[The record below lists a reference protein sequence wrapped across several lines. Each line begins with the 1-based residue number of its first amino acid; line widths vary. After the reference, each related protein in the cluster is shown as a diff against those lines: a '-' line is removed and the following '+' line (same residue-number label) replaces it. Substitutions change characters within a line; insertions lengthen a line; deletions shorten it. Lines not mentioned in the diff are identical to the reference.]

1 VTSGRLALAQVRRL
15 ATWRAFAVT
24 LAVAAFVR
32 SWWVMGPPVSRLD
45 QLIWI
50 LVIILVATVGRGMA
64 LHRILLDW
72 LPLFAVLFV
81 YDYTRGMATQLG
93 IPTHYQWTIDA
104 DRFLFHGVVP
114 TQWLQAHFYDPDVV
128 HWYDKA
134 AGLIYLS
141 HFFASLAL
149 ATALY
154 LRSRERWAAYM
165 RRFMLLWTAGLATY
179 VLYPAAP
186 PWLANQHGLLP
197 GVLPITGHGLSAL
210 HLAPTQSW
218 LEVGAASHAN
228 YVAAVPSLHAG
239 FSALVAFFL
248 IQEGRR
254 PWRRLWLMA
263 YPIAMAL
270 ALVYCAEHYVIDVL
284 LGWGYAAASIAVAA
298 AWERRRDRVAQVLR
312 LVDDA
317 DRSRSDAVGAEAG

>member
-1 VTSGRLALAQVRRL
+1 VTSGRLDLALVRRL
-15 ATWRAFAVT
+15 VTWRALAVSV
-24 LAVAAFVR
+24 AVAAFLR
-32 SWWVMGPPVSRLD
+32 SWWVLGPPVSRLD

-50 LVIILVATVGRGMA
+50 LVIVLVASVGRGMA

-72 LPLFAVLFV
+72 LPLFAVLFL

-104 DRFLFHGVVP
+104 DRFMFHGTVP
-114 TQWLQAHFYDPDVV
+114 TQWLQAHFYDPHVV

-134 AGLIYLS
+134 SGAIYLS
-141 HFFASLAL
+141 HFFVSLAL
-149 ATALY
+149 ATYLY

-165 RRFMLLWTAGLATY
+165 RRFMLLFTAGLVTY

-197 GVLPITGHGLSAL
+197 GVLPITGHGLNAL

-218 LEVGAASHAN
+218 LEVGHATHAN

-239 FSALVAFFL
+239 FAALVAFFL
-248 IQEGRR
+248 ISEGRR

-284 LGWGYAAASIAVAA
+284 LGWLYAAGSMGAVGL
-298 AWERRRDRVAQVLR
+298 WERRRRGEPQVVLPDTEAAQVD
-312 LVDDA
+312 V
-317 DRSRSDAVGAEAG
+317 VGAEAS